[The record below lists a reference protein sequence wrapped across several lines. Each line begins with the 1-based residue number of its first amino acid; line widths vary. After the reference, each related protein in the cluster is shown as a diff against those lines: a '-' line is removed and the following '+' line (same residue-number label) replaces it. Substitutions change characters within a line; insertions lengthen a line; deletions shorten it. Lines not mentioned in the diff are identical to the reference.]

1 LAALRYE
8 TLTGDALSAAVPAL
22 AELRIAVFRDWP
34 YLYEGDP
41 AYEARY
47 LARFA
52 AATDAVMIAALDGD
66 RLVGASTGLPLAAE
80 HAEFTAPFAAA
91 GYDVERVFYLG
102 ESVLLPNHRGM
113 GAGHRFFDGREAH
126 ARALGR
132 FSLAAFCRVVRDAG
146 DPRRPSG
153 YRDLDPFWTKRGY
166 APMPGLV
173 AHFSWMEIGS
183 SEETP
188 QAMHFWTRPL

>member
-8 TLTGDALSAAVPAL
+8 ALTGAALAAAVPAL

-34 YLYEGDP
+34 YLYDGDP

-52 AATDAVMIAALDGD
+52 AAPDAVMIAAYDGD

-80 HAEFTAPFAAA
+80 HAEFTAPFATA
-91 GYDVERVFYLG
+91 GHDVARVFYLG
-102 ESVLLPNHRGM
+102 ESVLLPRYRGE

-132 FSLAAFCRVVRDAG
+132 FALTAFCRVMRAAG
-146 DPRRPSG
+146 DPRRPAG

-166 APMPGLV
+166 APVPGLV
-173 AHFSWMEIGS
+173 AQFSWTEIGAT
-183 SEETP
+183 EETP
-188 QAMHFWTRPL
+188 QAMQFWARPL